1 MWHWYSGQ
9 HRYWGRGAKVVARWM
24 VEIILEKVTKSYKDV
39 KAVEQLDLRIKDK
52 EFLVLLG
59 PSGCGK
65 TTTLRMIAGLEQPT
79 SGNIYFDNQ
88 LVNDMDPKERNV
100 AMVFQDYALYPHM
113 TVFDNMTVCLQVMKI
128 PKEEIKKRAE
138 ETAELLQI
146 NELAKRRPG
155 ELSGGQRQRVALARA
170 IIRHPSIYLLD
181 EPLSNLDAMLR
192 TKMRGELRKLH
203 EKLRTT
209 TVYVT
214 HDQAEAMIM
223 ADRVAVMKDGLLNQI
238 GKPREIYDH
247 PVNKFVAQFVGIPI
261 MNFVPCTLLKKDGK
275 LYLSADRFTLEVP
288 DNVRESLGE
297 GLAGSSL
304 FLGIRPEHVFV
315 YNEPQEGSVPARIW
329 LFQQMGDVGYVS
341 MEVGSDIITA
351 RVDPTFNAERTDV
364 YLKFRENRIHV
375 FDKSHEQAIA

>member
-1 MWHWYSGQ
+1 
-9 HRYWGRGAKVVARWM
+9 M
-24 VEIILEKVTKSYKDV
+24 VEIILENVTKSYKDV
-39 KAVEQLDLRIKDK
+39 KAVEKLDLRIKDK

-88 LVNDMDPKERNV
+88 LVNDLDPKERNV

-128 PKEEIKKRAE
+128 PKDEIKKRAE
-138 ETAELLQI
+138 ETSELLQI

-192 TKMRGELRKLH
+192 TRMRGELRKLH

-223 ADRVAVMKDGLLNQI
+223 ADRVAVMKDGVINQI

-247 PVNKFVAQFVGIPI
+247 PANKFVAQFVGIPI
-261 MNFVPCTLLKKDGK
+261 MNFVPCALSKKDGK
-275 LYLSADRFTLEVP
+275 MYLNADRFAIEVP
-288 DNVRESLGE
+288 DHLRESLGE
-297 GLAGSSL
+297 ELVGSGLL
-304 FLGIRPEHVFV
+304 LGIRPEHVLV
-315 YNEPQEGSVPARIW
+315 YNEPQEGSIPARIW

-341 MEVGSDIITA
+341 MEVGPDIITA
-351 RVDPTFNAERTDV
+351 RVDPAFNAEKTDV
-364 YLKFRENRIHV
+364 YLRFKENRIHI
-375 FDKSHEQAIA
+375 FDKSHEKAIA

>member
-1 MWHWYSGQ
+1 
-9 HRYWGRGAKVVARWM
+9 M
-24 VEIILEKVTKSYKDV
+24 VEITLEKVTKSYKEV
-39 KAVEQLDLRIKDK
+39 KAVEQLDLKIRDK

-79 SGNIYFDNQ
+79 SGNIYFDDQ

-113 TVFDNMTVCLQVMKI
+113 TVLDNITLCLQVMKV

-146 NELAKRRPG
+146 NELTKRRPG

-170 IIRHPSIYLLD
+170 IIRQPSIYLLD

-223 ADRVAVMKDGLLNQI
+223 ADRVAVMKGGLLNQI
-238 GKPREIYDH
+238 DKPREIYDH
-247 PVNKFVAQFVGIPI
+247 PANRFVAQFVGIPI
-261 MNFVPCTLLKKDGK
+261 MNFVPCTLAKKEGK
-275 LYLSADRFTLEVP
+275 MFLCADRFSIAVP
-288 DNVRESLGE
+288 DSLQESLGD
-297 GLAGSSL
+297 GRSGTDMT
-304 FLGIRPEHVFV
+304 LGIRPEHVLV
-315 YNEPQEGSVPARIW
+315 HTERQEGSIPARIW

-341 MEVGSDIITA
+341 MEVGPDIITA
-351 RVDPTFNAERTDV
+351 RVDPSFNAERNEV
-364 YLKFRENRIHV
+364 FLKFREDRIHV
-375 FDKSHEQAIA
+375 FDKTREEAIA

>member
-1 MWHWYSGQ
+1 
-9 HRYWGRGAKVVARWM
+9 M
-24 VEIILEKVTKSYKDV
+24 VEIRLEKVTKSFKDFT
-39 KAVEQLDLRIKDK
+39 AVQELDLKIKDK

-79 SGNIYFDNQ
+79 SGDIYFDDQ
-88 LVNDMDPKERNV
+88 LVTDLEPKERNV

-113 TVFDNMTVCLQVMKI
+113 TVYDNMTLCLGAMKV
-128 PKEEIKKRAE
+128 PKDEIKQRAD
-138 ETAELLQI
+138 ETTELLQI
-146 NELAKRRPG
+146 NDLVKRRPG

-192 TKMRGELRKLH
+192 TKMRGDLKKLH
-203 EKLRTT
+203 ERLRTT

-223 ADRVAVMKDGLLNQI
+223 ADRVAVMKNGVLLQM

-247 PVNKFVAQFVGIPI
+247 PANKFVGQFVGIPI
-261 MNFVPCTLLKKDGK
+261 MNMIPCSIQERDGG
-275 LYLSADRFTLEVP
+275 LWLSATSFSIRIPDSLSKAVGAGYANSEVTM
-288 DNVRESLGE
+288 
-297 GLAGSSL
+297 
-304 FLGIRPEHVFV
+304 GIRPEHVLV
-315 YNEPQEGSVPARIW
+315 YTEPRADSIPAKVW

-341 MEVGSDIITA
+341 LEVGSEIITA
-351 RVDPTFNAERTDV
+351 RVDPAFNAEGDEV
-364 YLKFRENRIHV
+364 FLKFREDRIHI
-375 FDKSHEQAIA
+375 FNKSNEEAIV

>member
-1 MWHWYSGQ
+1 
-9 HRYWGRGAKVVARWM
+9 M
-24 VEIILEKVTKSYKDV
+24 VEIALENVTKSYKDV
-39 KAVEQLDLRIKDK
+39 KAVEQLDLKIADK

-79 SGNIYFDNQ
+79 SGKIYFDDQ

-113 TVFDNMTVCLQVMKI
+113 SVFDNMTLCLQVMKV
-128 PKEEIKKRAE
+128 PKDEIKRRAE

-146 NELAKRRPG
+146 NELTKRRPG

-203 EKLRTT
+203 EKIRTT

-223 ADRVAVMKDGLLNQI
+223 ADRVAVMKGGLLNQI

-247 PVNKFVAQFVGIPI
+247 PANRFVAQFVGIPI
-261 MNFVPCTLLKKDGK
+261 MNFIPCTLVRKDGR
-275 LYLSADRFTLEVP
+275 LSLQTDRFSMEVP
-288 DNVRESLGE
+288 DFILGSLQG
-297 GLAGSSL
+297 GLVGSDL
-304 FLGIRPEHVFV
+304 TLGVRPEHVFV
-315 YNEPQEGSVPARIW
+315 STERQEGSIPARIW
-329 LFQQMGDVGYVS
+329 LFQQMGDVGYLS
-341 MEVGSDIITA
+341 MEVGPDIVTA
-351 RVDPTFNAERTDV
+351 RVDPSFNVDRDEV
-364 YLKFRENRIHV
+364 YLKFREDRIHL
-375 FDKSHEQAIA
+375 FDRTRENAIA

>member
-1 MWHWYSGQ
+1 
-9 HRYWGRGAKVVARWM
+9 M
-24 VEIILEKVTKSYKDV
+24 VEIILENVTKSYKDV
-39 KAVEQLDLRIKDK
+39 KAVERLDLRIKDK

-88 LVNDMDPKERNV
+88 LVNDLDPKERNV

-247 PVNKFVAQFVGIPI
+247 PANKFVAQFVGIPI

-275 LYLSADRFTLEVP
+275 LYLSADQFTIEVP
-288 DNVRESLGE
+288 GRLRESLGE
-297 GLAGSSL
+297 GLEGSSL
-304 FLGIRPEHVFV
+304 LMGVRPEHVLV
-315 YNEPQEGSVPARIW
+315 YNEPQEGSIPARIW

-341 MEVGSDIITA
+341 MEVGSEIITA
-351 RVDPTFNAERTDV
+351 RVDPVFNTERNDV
-364 YLKFRENRIHV
+364 YIRFKENGIHV
-375 FDKSHEQAIA
+375 FDKSHEEAIE